1 MNAAPALTEATSS
14 SGRDAAHV
22 EAGEEWVV
30 LNSPSRHGG
39 AGVAARGVAGAWQA
53 SDSALRKLLEDKRLP
68 ADVLVPRLQKE
79 LGVQSCEDLGYLES
93 QDITRLQLPAVLT
106 RKLLEVVKD
115 QKSSSQQPGS
125 HPAPATP
132 PAVAPAEEDKENN
145 TAAPQQST
153 PTSAQL
159 RAQQAQQFLQ
169 NRENQKRAREAE
181 LLKLQKSLH
190 KPATPSVARPDESTA
205 TIAAVTE
212 AAAED
217 AVAAAA
223 MPKEECTAVATYEAA
238 ADHEVSIKAGET
250 IKVVRK
256 HPSGWWEGI
265 TARGTTWLRVRMCMY
280 MYMYMYMY
288 IYMMQARQTQQSAKP
303 DEISSLYIAVV
314 LLLTTHTQSLSLTHT
329 QFH

>member
-280 MYMYMYMY
+280 MYMYMY